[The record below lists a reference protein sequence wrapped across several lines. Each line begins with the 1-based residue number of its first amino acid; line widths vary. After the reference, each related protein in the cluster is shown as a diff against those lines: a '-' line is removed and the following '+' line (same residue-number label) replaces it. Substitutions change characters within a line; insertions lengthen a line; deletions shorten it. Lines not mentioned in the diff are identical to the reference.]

1 MPGVTVLEPGERWV
15 FARSARLA
23 RIDRPAIEAV
33 TAWRKGEIVF
43 ENTPLST
50 AVDEMNRYSARKL
63 RLGAGAVA
71 QMPVSGLFR
80 SGDAEN
86 FALALTNTHPLEAIE
101 LGNEIVIHG
110 R

>member
-1 MPGVTVLEPGERWV
+1 MLEPGERV
-15 FARSARLA
+15 TFVRTARLA
-23 RIDRPAIEAV
+23 KIDRPAIEAV

-50 AVDEMNRYSARKL
+50 AVEEMNRYSTRKL
-63 RLGAGAVA
+63 RLGVGAAA

-86 FALALTNTHPLEAIE
+86 FALALTSTHPLEAVEQGSEIE
-101 LGNEIVIHG
+101 IRG